1 MKKGTLMKKLII
13 SVTMVWAAL
22 AAYILYDVNTA
33 RVRPTTA
40 RIDVSEKTANA
51 APCFRLIDKNT
62 GKELPEAGW
71 MPKLGNRGYVMQK
84 NGNSADLQIN
94 VVADNC
100 KIDFFLRGPWELK
113 DKNDSKK
120 GIKEHWVEYTKFT
133 VNGKNIV
140 NQNTPAW
147 HNKPLR
153 HTITAKKGD
162 TLNIAAKWQKHYT
175 AQDKAERKANGIWL
189 IVITGLLAGFGILAY
204 RFKDKIVSCRLY
216 QKLAQH
222 LAQYKD
228 FDLEQIIVSR
238 WQNIS
243 PLAKKSF
250 LWIFLIT
257 NLVFLFHTVM
267 WLWGDH
273 DWSLIKYG
281 MTTYNMLWC
290 GRYTGGGIQQ
300 LFGGDLLPVINNLF
314 CFAGFTFAAIYL
326 AKYWKIPQTPFCYT
340 VFGLFVILM
349 PYTCSWLWYI
359 KQTTLF
365 WNIFLVILAL
375 WWSLHKSYVAS
386 VAAIV
391 LMVFSLGAYA
401 SIISTIAI
409 VFLGRVLM
417 DIVLEQKTL
426 KEEFKTYLRTGVN
439 ILVSIVI
446 FKLIL
451 MYYEHQGKL
460 KHGDYNT
467 DYITLSDM
475 PEKIKLI
482 LQAIKEMFYLSLPF
496 ISTEWKVL
504 VSLPGIYLLYRII
517 KARQWGKLWGIA
529 LLAAILLSSQLTN
542 FMAKANFS
550 HEVRIDFFAVPY
562 IFAVLAVFCLRGSKL
577 SKSFGLWVMIIS
589 VWLCALSDVRFQKAF
604 YLGKEAEMRI
614 YTDIVSRIKDHDN
627 FNINKDYI
635 FISTTTTGLRTK
647 FYRDKYD
654 KGNTPLLSASI
665 NARWNEKELYD
676 FLESES
682 YIKNYVGMGRQPHI
696 NSISYTDLQRIADFV
711 FNKAQPYPHKNS
723 VYVDDKFIYVI
734 YDENGL
740 RQAKQNLQRRLNELE
755 KKNG

>member
-62 GKELPEAGW
+62 GKELSQAGW
-71 MPKLGNRGYVMQK
+71 MPKWGSRGYVMAK

-100 KIDFFLRGPWELK
+100 KIDISLKGPWELK

-120 GIKEHWVEYTKFT
+120 GLKEHWVEYTKFT
-133 VNGKNIV
+133 VNGKSAIR
-140 NQNTPAW
+140 QYTPAW
-147 HNKPLR
+147 HNKPIR
-153 HTITAKKGD
+153 HTITAQKGD

-175 AQDKAERKANGIWL
+175 AQDLSERKTNGIWL
-189 IVITGLLAGFGILAY
+189 IVITGLQAGLAIWAY

-216 QKLAQH
+216 QK

-267 WLWGDH
+267 WLWGNEDYFT
-273 DWSLIKYG
+273 IKQG
-281 MTTYNMLWC
+281 MSIYSDMLHL
-290 GRYTGGGIQQ
+290 GRFTGGGIQQ

-340 VFGLFVILM
+340 VFGLFIILM
-349 PYTCSWLWYI
+349 PYTCSWLYYF
-359 KQTTLF
+359 KQMTLLI
-365 WNIFLVILAL
+365 NIFFVILAL
-375 WWSLHKSYVAS
+375 CLSLHKSYVAS

-401 SIISTIAI
+401 SVISTIAI

-439 ILVSIVI
+439 ILISIVI

-460 KHGDYNT
+460 GHGDYNT
-467 DYITLSDM
+467 DYIAFSDV
-475 PEKIKLI
+475 PEKIKLV
-482 LQAIKEMFYLSLPF
+482 LRTIKEMFYVSLPF
-496 ISTEWKVL
+496 INTEWKVL
-504 VSLPGIYLLYRII
+504 ASLPVIYLLYRII
-517 KARQWGKLWGIA
+517 KTKKWGKLWGV
-529 LLAAILLSSQLTN
+529 LLFAAILFSSQITN
-542 FMAKANFS
+542 FMAKASFS
-550 HEVRIDFFAVPY
+550 HVARVDFFAIPY
-562 IFAVLAVFCLRGSKL
+562 IFALFAVFCLRGKEII
-577 SKSFGLWVMIIS
+577 KSSILLTMLCS
-589 VWLCALSDVRFQKAF
+589 VWLCALSDIRFQKVF
-604 YLGKEAEMRI
+604 YLGKQAEMMI
-614 YTDIVSRIKDHDN
+614 YKDIISRIKGNDK
-627 FNINKDYI
+627 FNADKKYI
-635 FISTTTTGLRTK
+635 LISTQAREMRK
-647 FYRDKYD
+647 YFYKHKNIRYDWSLLGASFLPQWDGRLFYNFYEAKPYLNHYKNLERD
-654 KGNTPLLSASI
+654 T
-665 NARWNEKELYD
+665 
-676 FLESES
+676 
-682 YIKNYVGMGRQPHI
+682 HI
-696 NSISYTDLQRIADFV
+696 NSISYTDLQRIADFI

-723 VYVDDKFIYVI
+723 VYVDDKYIYVI

>member
-1 MKKGTLMKKLII
+1 
-13 SVTMVWAAL
+13 
-22 AAYILYDVNTA
+22 
-33 RVRPTTA
+33 
-40 RIDVSEKTANA
+40 
-51 APCFRLIDKNT
+51 
-62 GKELPEAGW
+62 
-71 MPKLGNRGYVMQK
+71 
-84 NGNSADLQIN
+84 
-94 VVADNC
+94 
-100 KIDFFLRGPWELK
+100 
-113 DKNDSKK
+113 
-120 GIKEHWVEYTKFT
+120 
-133 VNGKNIV
+133 
-140 NQNTPAW
+140 
-147 HNKPLR
+147 
-153 HTITAKKGD
+153 
-162 TLNIAAKWQKHYT
+162 
-175 AQDKAERKANGIWL
+175 
-189 IVITGLLAGFGILAY
+189 
-204 RFKDKIVSCRLY
+204 
-216 QKLAQH
+216 
-222 LAQYKD
+222 
-228 FDLEQIIVSR
+228 
-238 WQNIS
+238 
-243 PLAKKSF
+243 
-250 LWIFLIT
+250 
-257 NLVFLFHTVM
+257 
-267 WLWGDH
+267 
-273 DWSLIKYG
+273 
-281 MTTYNMLWC
+281 
-290 GRYTGGGIQQ
+290 
-300 LFGGDLLPVINNLF
+300 
-314 CFAGFTFAAIYL
+314 
-326 AKYWKIPQTPFCYT
+326 
-340 VFGLFVILM
+340 M

-460 KHGDYNT
+460 RHGGYNT
-467 DYITLSDM
+467 DYITFSDM

-504 VSLPGIYLLYRII
+504 ASLPGIYLLYRII
-517 KARQWGKLWGIA
+517 KAKRWDKLWGIA

-542 FMAKANFS
+542 FMAKADFS
-550 HEVRIDFFAVPY
+550 NQGRIDFFAVPY
-562 IFAVLAVFCLRGSKL
+562 VFAVFAVFCLRGSKL
-577 SKSFGLWVMIIS
+577 SKSFGLLVMIIS

-614 YTDIVSRIKDHDN
+614 YTDIVSRIKGHDN

-635 FISTTTTGLRTK
+635 FISTRSTPMRRHYVYTPHN
-647 FYRDKYD
+647 KYD
-654 KGNTPLLSASI
+654 HWSDSRFIPT
-665 NARWNEKELYD
+665 WNEKIFYD
-676 FLESES
+676 FYEPKS
-682 YIKNYVGMGRQPHI
+682 YIKKSFNLQE
-696 NSISYTDLQRIADFV
+696 NISPLSESDLQRIADFV

-740 RQAKQNLQRRLNELE
+740 QQAKQNLQRRLNELE